1 MSRDEKIKNILEL
14 VKEKDV
20 GFVKFQFTDILGI
33 LKSFAVPTKELEYAL
48 DEGMGFDGS
57 SIMGYT
63 PIHESDM
70 IAKADLDTFQ
80 VLPWRPS
87 ENGVARLICD
97 VELPDGT
104 PFEGDPRYVLKKNLD
119 YAKKMGYTLNVG
131 PELEF
136 FYFAS
141 INEPKLMDRGG
152 YFDLLPLDL
161 AEDLRRE
168 TIFALEEMNIDVE
181 YSHHEVAPSQHEID
195 LKYNEAM
202 KMADAAM
209 TYRLVVKAIAQ
220 KNGIYASFMP
230 KPLFGENGSGM
241 HTHQS
246 LFTGDGRN
254 AFYDAEDPKGWFLS
268 DVAKSYIAGQLKYA
282 REITG
287 IIAQFV
293 NSYKRLVP
301 GYEAPVYVSWARR
314 NRSAMIRVPLYK
326 PGKEK
331 ATRSEYRAPDPACNP
346 YLAFAVMLRAG
357 IAGIEEG
364 LEVPEP
370 IELDIFSL
378 NRGERQKMGIT
389 ELPGTLG
396 EAIREID
403 GSELVRKA
411 LGDHVYENWLK
422 IKHDEWNDYR
432 VQVNKWELDR
442 YYHML

>member
-1 MSRDEKIKNILEL
+1 MSRDEKIKKIIEL
-14 VKEKDV
+14 VKEKNV

-80 VLPWRPS
+80 ILPWRPS

-104 PFEGDPRYVLKKNLD
+104 PFEGDPRYVLKKNLA
-119 YAKKMGYTLNVG
+119 YAKKVGYTLNVG

-141 INEPKLMDRGG
+141 IDEPKTMDRGG

-195 LKYNEAM
+195 LRYNEAL

-230 KPLFGENGSGM
+230 KPIFGENGSGM

-246 LFTGDGRN
+246 LFTADGRN
-254 AFYDAEDPKGWFLS
+254 AFYDAEDPKGWYLS

-314 NRSAMIRVPLYK
+314 NRSAMIRVPHYK

-331 ATRSEYRAPDPACNP
+331 ATRSEYRVPDPACNP
-346 YLAFAVMLRAG
+346 YLAFSVMLKAG
-357 IAGIEEG
+357 LAGIEER

-370 IELDIFSL
+370 IEQDIFSL
-378 NRGERQKMGIT
+378 SRAERRKIGIV
-389 ELPGTLG
+389 ELPGHLG
-396 EAIREID
+396 DAIREVE
-403 GSELVRKA
+403 GSDLVRKA

-422 IKHDEWNDYR
+422 IKHDEWDDYR
-432 VQVNKWELDR
+432 IQVHKWELDR
-442 YYHML
+442 YYQML

>member
-1 MSRDEKIKNILEL
+1 MSDDERINKILEL

-33 LKSFAVPTKELEYAL
+33 LKSFAVPSKELEYAL
-48 DEGMGFDGS
+48 EEGMGFDGS

-80 VLPWRPS
+80 ILPWRPS
-87 ENGVARLICD
+87 EKAVARLICD
-97 VELPDGT
+97 VYLPNGK
-104 PFEGDPRYVLKKNLD
+104 PFEGDPRNVLKKNLE
-119 YAKKMGYTLNVG
+119 YVHKMGYTLNVG
-131 PELEF
+131 PELEY
-136 FYFAS
+136 FYFSS
-141 INEPKLMDRGG
+141 IDQPETMDKGG

-161 AEDLRRE
+161 AEDLRRD
-168 TIFALEEMNIDVE
+168 TIFALDGMGIDVE

-195 LKYNEAM
+195 LRYSEAL

-220 KNGIYASFMP
+220 KNGLYASFMP
-230 KPLFGENGSGM
+230 KPIFGENGSGM

-246 LFTGDGRN
+246 LFTLDGKN
-254 AFYDAEDPKGWFLS
+254 AFYDSDDPKGWFLS
-268 DVAKSYIAGQLKYA
+268 DVAKQYIAGQLKYA

-287 IIAQFV
+287 IIAQWV

-331 ATRSEYRAPDPACNP
+331 ATRAEYRAPDPACNP
-346 YLAFAVMLRAG
+346 YLAFSVMLRAG
-357 IAGIEEG
+357 IAGIEEK
-364 LEVPEP
+364 LEIPDP
-370 IELDIFSL
+370 IERDIFHIS
-378 NRGERQKMGIT
+378 RDERKKMGII
-389 ELPGTLG
+389 ELPGNLG
-396 EAIREID
+396 EAISEIE
-403 GSELVRKA
+403 GSKLVREV
-411 LGDHVYENWLK
+411 LGDHVYKNWLK
-422 IKHDEWNDYR
+422 IKRDEWDDYR
-432 VQVNKWELDR
+432 VQVHSWELDR
-442 YYHML
+442 YYQRL

>member
-1 MSRDEKIKNILEL
+1 MSRDEKIKKILEL

-20 GFVKFQFTDILGI
+20 GFVKFQFTDIQGI
-33 LKSFAVPTKELEYAL
+33 LKSFAVPTKEMEYAL

-80 VLPWRPS
+80 ILPWRPS
-87 ENGVARLICD
+87 EKAVARLICD

-104 PFEGDPRYVLKKNLD
+104 PFEGDPRYVLKKNLA

-141 INEPKLMDRGG
+141 INEPKVMDRGG

-168 TIFALEEMNIDVE
+168 TIFSLEDMGIDVE
-181 YSHHEVAPSQHEID
+181 YSHHEVAPSQHDID
-195 LKYNEAM
+195 LRYNEAL

-246 LFTGDGRN
+246 LFTSDGKN
-254 AFYDAEDPKGWFLS
+254 AFYDAKDPKGWYLS

-346 YLAFAVMLRAG
+346 YLAFSVMLRAG
-357 IAGIEEG
+357 LAGIEEG
-364 LEVPEP
+364 LEIPEP
-370 IELDIFSL
+370 IEQDIFHL
-378 NRGERQKMGIT
+378 TKDERVKMGIT
-389 ELPGTLG
+389 ELPGNLG
-396 EAIREID
+396 EAIKEVE
-403 GSELVRKA
+403 GSELVRKT

-422 IKHDEWNDYR
+422 IKHDEWDDYR

-442 YYHML
+442 YYPML